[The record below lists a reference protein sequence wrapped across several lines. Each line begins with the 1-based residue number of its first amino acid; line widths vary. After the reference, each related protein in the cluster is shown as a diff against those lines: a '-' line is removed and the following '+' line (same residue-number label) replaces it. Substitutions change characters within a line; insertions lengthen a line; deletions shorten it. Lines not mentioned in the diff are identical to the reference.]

1 MTIIASAANALD
13 GGKIL
18 CPRFVRNR
26 SRIVD
31 SGLLPGDLNLS
42 SLALGP
48 GSYLLL
54 GLYLD
59 VENNPVWMIY
69 TALHR
74 TRSNLI
80 MEGIGRRRYITE

>member
-1 MTIIASAANALD
+1 M
-13 GGKIL
+13 
-18 CPRFVRNR
+18 
-26 SRIVD
+26 D

-59 VENNPVWMIY
+59 VENDLALPLWDRVQVWDQEQELLNLFLASDSDPIY
-69 TALHR
+69 IA
-74 TRSNLI
+74 SI
-80 MEGIGRRRYITE
+80 SSCSASV